1 MLNLLVRPIM
11 FLSALIAAVFVAR
24 DAPNFTIIQ
33 MVVGL
38 LLIVALVGIG
48 ACCETIAARFRRDG
62 KSRKPL

>member
-11 FLSALIAAVFVAR
+11 FLSALIAAIFVAQ

-38 LLIVALVGIG
+38 LLIVALVAIG
-48 ACCETIAARFRRDG
+48 ACWETFAARFRRDG
-62 KSRKPL
+62 KSREPL

>member
-48 ACCETIAARFRRDG
+48 ACWETIAARFRRDG
-62 KSRKPL
+62 KSREPL

>member
-11 FLSALIAAVFVAR
+11 FFSAAIAAFFVAR
-24 DAPNFTIIQ
+24 DAPNFTVVQ

-48 ACCETIAARFRRDG
+48 AFWESLADHFGR
-62 KSRKPL
+62 KSKPREPL

>member
-48 ACCETIAARFRRDG
+48 AFWETLADRFRRKG
-62 KSRKPL
+62 KSRESL